1 MIECQTYLGQIVHTT
16 TAHKLMLQVI
26 KSAEKCKTYTV
37 QAIRIKNLKSK
48 NKYLRILKISQNNN
62 KKMKKKQYNIKVDT
76 WT

>member
-1 MIECQTYLGQIVHTT
+1 MPDLFRTNRTHDDCTQTNVRG
-16 TAHKLMLQVI
+16 I
-26 KSAEKCKTYTV
+26 KSAEKCKTV

-76 WT
+76 